1 MLEATRA
8 MQKVTL
14 QEFPDLL
21 PFGSVMYEPTAPA
34 ASVHVSGS
42 PSTCA
47 AEAPGLKPSRVP
59 APEVSGSE
67 VRRAGDV
74 TVMVNGIA
82 RRGRFNEQG
91 EVILIPETPKYFAMD
106 KGCDDVQQPVSSGNA
121 GGEREQS
128 GHSLNVGRS
137 NPFSANATSPFRA
150 STQAAVSECSRTP
163 PPPPPPS
170 SCAVS
175 ARSLERQVDP
185 LTECGMDMLGDPV
198 DPRTQ
203 APLGLYQL
211 QRGL

>member
-1 MLEATRA
+1 
-8 MQKVTL
+8 
-14 QEFPDLL
+14 
-21 PFGSVMYEPTAPA
+21 
-34 ASVHVSGS
+34 
-42 PSTCA
+42 
-47 AEAPGLKPSRVP
+47 
-59 APEVSGSE
+59 
-67 VRRAGDV
+67 
-74 TVMVNGIA
+74 MVNGIA

-91 EVILIPETPKYFAMD
+91 EVILIPENPKYFAMD

-175 ARSLERQVDP
+175 ARVPRAPSRSP
-185 LTECGMDMLGDPV
+185 NGMRYGYARRPSRSPNPSPPRPISATTRIV
-198 DPRTQ
+198 NASPATPGGTRIPSGPPPRTPP
-203 APLGLYQL
+203 AAVGNDNSLGSAQ
-211 QRGL
+211 GLCGRNTVGAYGGSQVSSGVR